1 MADIEESA
9 EIKPVITEATWG
21 FLFLRLWIGFRMLFA
36 GAEKFYAPVVVDE
49 DLDLTEYQFRWE
61 HAKVTAEENIHRVVA
76 DNAFLP
82 LNPKEFL
89 EKVFHVDPEK
99 VEFLGGLKFDLWF
112 AMALPYL
119 LLVFGAFL
127 IVGILPRTSLFMAG
141 ITFMLLSIGLMSM
154 PDNEGIAALG
164 IHVGLVAV
172 AMCLV
177 KQARFNLTKY

>member
-1 MADIEESA
+1 MAEIDESA

-36 GAEKFYAPVVVDE
+36 GAEKFYYKVVVDE
-49 DLDLTEYQFRWE
+49 AMGIEEWKFAWGHAVLT
-61 HAKVTAEENIHRVVA
+61 AKENIHKVVA

-82 LNPKEFL
+82 LNPKDFL
-89 EKVFHVDPEK
+89 VKVFGIPEEKVA
-99 VEFLGGLKFDLWF
+99 FLGFLQFDLWF

-119 LLVFGAFL
+119 LLVFGFL
-127 IVGILPRTSLFMAG
+127 LIIGVLPRVSLFVAG
-141 ITFMLLSIGLMSM
+141 ITFMLLSIGLMSL
-154 PDNEGIAALG
+154 PDNEGIAFLG

>member
-1 MADIEESA
+1 MAEIEESA

-36 GAEKFYAPVVVDE
+36 GAEKFYAKVLDE
-49 DLDLTEYQFRWE
+49 DTGIEEYKFAWG
-61 HAKVTAEENIHRVVA
+61 HAKITAEDNIHKVVA

-82 LNPKEFL
+82 LNPKEFCVA
-89 EKVFHVDPEK
+89 VFGADPEK
-99 VEFLGGLKFDLWF
+99 VGFLGGLKFDLWF
-112 AMALPYL
+112 AMSLPYL

-127 IVGILPRTSLFMAG
+127 VVGILPRTSLFMAG
-141 ITFMLLSIGLMSM
+141 ITFMLLSVGLMSM

-172 AMCLV
+172 ALCLV